1 MAYNRSFG
9 SKHVTLGEDTKGMD
23 LKAFGDTT
31 GKYFMW
37 DASADGVVL
46 VGGLTQT
53 GNAAITGNATV
64 SGTLGI
70 TGATTATGGVSGGNL
85 NPTLNVIAG
94 ENIAKYDLV
103 YISGYDTTSGK
114 LVVKKADADLAS
126 PANVAQ
132 FIAPLAITNAEA
144 GTVVGELIATAINT
158 DAAAGVGSP
167 LWLSDTAGGFAVSA
181 PTTAGD
187 TQQCVG
193 VVVTKNA
200 TTGSAWFYPFY
211 SKATTDVA

>member
-1 MAYNRSFG
+1 MG
-9 SKHVTLGEDTKGMD
+9 HTKDVWHAEGGF
-23 LKAFGDTT
+23 KAG
-31 GKYFMW
+31 
-37 DASADGVVL
+37 
-46 VGGLTQT
+46 
-53 GNAAITGNATV
+53 AAGTEFTV
-64 SGTLGI
+64 SAAGAVAAASTLAV
-70 TGATTATGGVSGGNL
+70 TGATTLASTLVVTETSTLTGAVTAAGGVSGGDF

-94 ENIAKYDLV
+94 EAIAKYDLV

-114 LVVKKADADLAS
+114 LKVKKADADLAS

-132 FIAPLAITNAEA
+132 FIAPLAIENGAA
-144 GTVVGELIATAINT
+144 GVVVGALVATAINT
-158 DAAAGVGSP
+158 DAASAVGDP
-167 LWLSDTAGGFAVSA
+167 LWLSDTAGGFAVAA

-211 SKATTDVA
+211 SKASTDTA